1 MMIRYSYFLLALTA
15 LLAIGETR
23 AQDSVAAVPHWIWD
37 AEKPVAHLR
46 YEFEVPAGVS
56 KAVLI
61 ASGDDKVQV
70 FVNGERLFASESWSS
85 PKVVNV
91 TKQFS
96 EAGPAVIAARAENA
110 GGAAGFMAQLTL
122 ELADGKQVIVSNGDW
137 QAMSPPAKGWMNIGF
152 EAKPGALIPVK
163 VLNAIGTEPRASV
176 SPQLLANLE
185 NLKEPEATPVEQIKL
200 ADGFKAE
207 LLYSVPRTEQGS
219 WVAMTHDDKGRL
231 IVSDQYGALYR
242 FSPPAPGAVLAQTDV
257 EKIEVDIGGAHGL
270 LYAFDALYVSLNT
283 GEHGGR
289 GLYRITDS
297 DGDDKFDK
305 KELLKKFEEQG
316 GEHGP
321 HAIVLSPD
329 KKSLYVVCGN
339 QTALPDYNH
348 SLVPPVWGEDLLLPR
363 IYGRGF
369 MKGTMAP
376 RGWIAKTDPD
386 GKDWTIVATGF
397 RNEYDAAFNQHGE
410 LFSYDADMEWD
421 MNTPWYRPT
430 RINHVISGAEFGW
443 RNGSAKWPDYFS
455 DSFGAVVDIGPGSPT
470 GVCFGT
476 DAKFPAKY
484 QNAFFVCDWSYGKLY
499 AVHMTPDG
507 ASYKGSVEEFMA
519 AQPLPLTD
527 LLIHPDDGAMYVAIG
542 GRRVQSGL
550 YRVTYTGEESTAP
563 APAPAGGEKAREQ
576 RRMLEVF
583 HHKQDASAVDKAWPF
598 LGSDDR
604 ALRYAARVAI
614 EHQPVESWQE
624 KALGEDDSQT
634 ALAALI
640 GLARQGAKDLQPR
653 AVAKLATFDVAKLN
667 KQQRLDLI
675 RAWGLTFIR
684 LGEPNDAQKGF
695 VSAQWEKHFPAGSP
709 EVNSQLS
716 ELMVYIQDPQAA
728 EKIVGLLRS
737 APSQEEQLTYGKN
750 LRLLTAGW
758 TPELRR
764 DYFKWLLRAQ
774 SFKGGASFQKFV
786 ESIKTDAVANLP
798 DDQKAALKDL
808 IDAVPQAD
816 APQFTITPREFQ
828 KNWTVEDFDP
838 LLASGLEGGRDFA
851 NGRNMFGAGTC
862 FACHR
867 FNQEGGAIGPDLT
880 SVAGKFSPRDLLES
894 IIDPNKEISD
904 QYGQTIFHKIDGTQV
919 IGRIMNLSGDSVQVN
934 TNMLDPN
941 ETMGIDRK
949 QLKKME
955 PSPHSMMPPGLLNTL
970 TEDDVLDL
978 LAYLLSQGNADD
990 PLFAK

>member
-1 MMIRYSYFLLALTA
+1 MIRYFSILLFLTA
-15 LLAIGETR
+15 LFSFREAR
-23 AQDSVAAVPHWIWD
+23 AQDGTAATPHWIWD
-37 AEKPVAHLR
+37 GDKPVAHLR
-46 YEFEVPAGVS
+46 YEMEVPEGVS

-70 FVNGERLFASESWSS
+70 FINGQRLFASESWSS
-85 PKVVNV
+85 PKVMNV
-91 TKQFS
+91 TKQFT
-96 EAGPAVIAARAENA
+96 EGGRVVIAARAENA

-122 ELADGKQVIVSNGDW
+122 ETTGGKKVYVSGDDW
-137 QAMSPPAKGWMNIGF
+137 SAMSPPAKGWMDRGF
-152 EAKPGALIPVK
+152 EPKPGALIPVK
-163 VLNAIGTEPRASV
+163 VLNAIGTEPRSSV
-176 SPQLLANLE
+176 SPALLANLE
-185 NLKEPEATPVEQIKL
+185 NLKDPVATPVDQIKL
-200 ADGFKAE
+200 AEGFEAE
-207 LLYSVPRTEQGS
+207 LLYSVPKSEQGS

-242 FSPPAPGAVLAQTDV
+242 FSVPAPGEVLGRADV

-339 QTALPDYNH
+339 QTALPEYDH

-386 GKDWTIVATGF
+386 GKEWTIVATGF
-397 RNEYDAAFNQHGE
+397 RNQYDAAFDKNGE

-443 RNGSAKWPDYFS
+443 RNGSGKWPDYFT

-476 DAKFPAKY
+476 GAKFPAKY
-484 QNAFFVCDWSYGKLY
+484 QNAFFVSDWSYGKLY

-507 ASYKGSVEEFMA
+507 ASYEGEVEEFMA

-550 YRVTYTGEESTAP
+550 YRISYTGGDSTDPVAAP
-563 APAPAGGEKAREQ
+563 EGGEKAREDRQ
-576 RRMLEVF
+576 MLERF
-583 HHKQDASAVDKAWPF
+583 HFTQDESAVETAWPF
-598 LGSDDR
+598 LGSKDR

-614 EHQPVESWQE
+614 EHQASEAWQE
-624 KALGEDDSQT
+624 KALGEDKPQ
-634 ALAALI
+634 AALVAMI
-640 GLARQGAKDLQPR
+640 ALARQGAKDLQPR
-653 AVAKLATFDVAKLN
+653 VVAKLSTFDVSKLD

-675 RAWGLTFIR
+675 RAWGLAFIR
-684 LGEPNDAQKGF
+684 LGEPNDAQQGF
-695 VSAQWEKHFPAGSP
+695 VSEQWAKHFPAATP

-716 ELMVYIQDPQAA
+716 ELMVYVQDPSAA
-728 EKIVGLLRS
+728 EKIVGLLKS
-737 APSQEEQLTYGKN
+737 APSQEEQITYGKN
-750 LRLLTAGW
+750 LRLLTTGW

-764 DYFKWLLRAQ
+764 DYFEWLLRAQ

-786 ESIKTDAVANLP
+786 ESIKTDAVASLP

-808 IDAVPQAD
+808 IEAVPEAD

-828 KNWTVEDFDP
+828 KNWTVKDFDP

-934 TNMLDPN
+934 INMLDPN
-941 ETMGIDRK
+941 QTVGIDRK

-970 TEDDVLDL
+970 SEDDVLDL

-990 PLFAK
+990 PLFEK